1 MRVLVCGGRD
11 FQDADDLEA
20 SLDAFHEGARGPIEL
35 LIHGGARGADS
46 LAGEWAR
53 SRGVACIVYEA
64 NWTSQGRSAG
74 PIRNKRMLDEGMPDV
89 VIAFPG
95 ARGTANMMRQ
105 ARDRGLEVL
114 EVRVP
119 GDIGLTGCTS
129 NSA

>member
-1 MRVLVCGGRD
+1 MRVLVCGGRE
-11 FQDADDLEA
+11 FEDADDLQA

-46 LAGEWAR
+46 LAGEWAK
-53 SRGVACIVYEA
+53 SRGVTCIVYEA
-64 NWTSQGRSAG
+64 NWTSEGRSAG
-74 PIRNKRMLDEGMPDV
+74 PIRNKRMLDEGMPDM

-119 GDIGLTGCTS
+119 ADKSPTGC
-129 NSA
+129 ALKRA